1 MVSAPCFAPCPSTVH
16 NVLSGKLGVS
26 WFFNIEM
33 RREALNYLVCPKC
46 AGELSVSG
54 DTPRAVDDGHFM
66 SGALVCSGCTSKF
79 TIRNG
84 VPILLPAN
92 LATVK
97 LETASRFAEEWTR
110 WSDLRDYYE
119 REFFDWVAPLTPRDF
134 ANQLVFEGGC
144 GKGRHTAIVAEL
156 GAKAIVSLDLGE
168 SAFVA
173 FAHTRQFSNA
183 HVVIGDLLDPPV
195 RPIFDLA
202 FSVGVLHHL
211 PDPAAGF
218 ASLASRVKD
227 GGRVAFW
234 VYGQEGNEWITR
246 YVDPVRKAVTSRL
259 PAPFLRIACI
269 PPAVALWAV
278 IKLFY
283 RPGANGKGPSNLPY
297 GDYFAAQYH
306 YPFDEIHANVFDQL
320 VTPVA
325 YYLRE
330 DEVRPWLASG
340 FRDAEI
346 RSHRGY
352 SWTGLATVNRSK
364 AAAAESH
371 G

>member
-1 MVSAPCFAPCPSTVH
+1 
-16 NVLSGKLGVS
+16 
-26 WFFNIEM
+26 M
-33 RREALNYLVCPKC
+33 RPEALKFIMCPTC
-46 AGELSVSG
+46 TGELSLL
-54 DTPRAVDDGHFM
+54 DDGQASAENGHVM
-66 SGALVCSGCTSKF
+66 AGSLVCRGCASAF
-79 TIRNG
+79 AIRKG
-84 VPILLPAN
+84 VPILLPAK
-92 LATVK
+92 LASVK

-119 REFFDWVAPLTPRDF
+119 QEFFDWVAPLTAKDF
-134 ANQLVFEGGC
+134 VDQMVFEGGC
-144 GKGRHTAIVAEL
+144 GKGRHTAIVASH

-173 FAHTRQFSNA
+173 FAHTRQFPNA
-183 HVVIGDLLDPPV
+183 HVIIGDLLNPPV
-195 RPIFDLA
+195 RPAFDLA

-218 ASLASRVKD
+218 ASLASRVKE

-234 VYGQEGNEWITR
+234 VYGHEGNEWITR
-246 YVDPVRKAVTSRL
+246 FVDPVRKTVTSKL
-259 PAPFLRIACI
+259 PAPFLRIAAI
-269 PPAVALWAV
+269 PPAAVLWAV

-283 RPGANGKGPSNLPY
+283 RPRANGKGPAKLPY
-297 GDYFAAQYH
+297 SDYFAALYH

-330 DEVRPWLASG
+330 EEVRPWLASG
-340 FRDAEI
+340 FGNVTL

-352 SWTGLATVNRSK
+352 SWTGLATVSRTN
-364 AAAAESH
+364 AAVAD
-371 G
+371 

>member
-1 MVSAPCFAPCPSTVH
+1 
-16 NVLSGKLGVS
+16 
-26 WFFNIEM
+26 M
-33 RREALNYLVCPKC
+33 RREALNFLLCPNC
-46 AGELSVSG
+46 GGELSLGAEAS
-54 DTPRAVDDGHFM
+54 PAEDGHILT
-66 SGALVCSGCTSKF
+66 GELDCGGCASKYA
-79 TIRNG
+79 IRNG
-84 VPILLPAN
+84 VPILLPKN
-92 LATVK
+92 LGDIK
-97 LETASRFAEEWTR
+97 IETASRFAEEWTR

-119 REFFDWVAPLTPRDF
+119 KEFFDWVAPLTAEDF
-134 ANQLVFEGGC
+134 KDRVVFEGGC
-144 GKGRHTAIVAEL
+144 GKGRHTAIVAGC

-173 FAHTRQFSNA
+173 FAHTRKLANT
-183 HVVIGDLLDPPV
+183 HVVIGDLLNPPV
-195 RPIFDLA
+195 RPVFDLA

-211 PDPAAGF
+211 PEPAAGF
-218 ASLASRVKD
+218 ASLASRVKE

-246 YVDPVRKAVTSRL
+246 YVDPVRKALTSRL
-259 PAPFLRIACI
+259 PAWFLRILCV
-269 PPAVALWAV
+269 PPALFLWAV

-283 RPGANGKGPSNLPY
+283 RPGADGKGPANLPY
-297 GDYFAAQYH
+297 GDYFAAQYS

-330 DEVRPWLASG
+330 DEVRPWLAAG
-340 FRDAEI
+340 FRDTVL

-352 SWTGLATVNRSK
+352 SWTGLGTVWREK
-364 AAAAESH
+364 AATAESQ

>member
-1 MVSAPCFAPCPSTVH
+1 
-16 NVLSGKLGVS
+16 
-26 WFFNIEM
+26 M
-33 RREALNYLVCPKC
+33 RPEAVNFIVCPNC
-46 AGELSVSG
+46 AGELSLSA
-54 DTPRAVDDGHFM
+54 DASRAHEDGHIM
-66 SGALVCSGCTSKF
+66 TGNLACRGCASQF
-79 TIRNG
+79 YIRDG
-84 VPILLPAN
+84 VPILVPAN
-92 LATVK
+92 LANVK

-119 REFFDWVAPLTPRDF
+119 QEFFDWVAPLSAKDF
-134 ANQLVFEGGC
+134 AGQLVFEGGC
-144 GKGRHTAIVAEL
+144 GKGRHTAIVASH
-156 GAKAIVSLDLGE
+156 GAKAIVSLDLGA

-173 FAHTRQFSNA
+173 FAHTRQFPNA
-183 HVVIGDLLDPPV
+183 HVVIGDLLNPPV
-195 RPIFDLA
+195 RPVFDLA

-218 ASLASRVKD
+218 ASLASRVRE

-246 YVDPVRKAVTSRL
+246 YVDPVRKAITSRL
-259 PAPFLRIACI
+259 PASFLRIAAI
-269 PPAVALWAV
+269 PPAAALWAV

-283 RPGANGKGPSNLPY
+283 RPGANGKGPANLPY
-297 GDYFAAQYH
+297 GDYFAALYD

-340 FRDAEI
+340 FRDAAL

-352 SWTGLATVNRSK
+352 SWTGLATVCRTK
-364 AAAAESH
+364 AAVVD
-371 G
+371 

>member
-1 MVSAPCFAPCPSTVH
+1 
-16 NVLSGKLGVS
+16 
-26 WFFNIEM
+26 M
-33 RREALNYLVCPKC
+33 RLEALNFLVCPNC
-46 AGELSVSG
+46 GGNLALSS
-54 DTPRAVDDGHFM
+54 DSPCPEADGHIM
-66 SGALVCSGCTSKF
+66 AGGLACGSCTSNF
-79 TIRNG
+79 SIRNG
-84 VPILLPAN
+84 VPILLSAN
-92 LATVK
+92 LASVK

-119 REFFDWVAPLTPRDF
+119 KEFFDWVAPLTPKDF
-134 ANQLVFEGGC
+134 KDQVVFEGGC
-144 GKGRHTAIVAEL
+144 GKGRHTAIVAAC
-156 GAKAIVSLDLGE
+156 GVRAIVSLDLGE

-173 FAHTRQFSNA
+173 FAHTRKFANA
-183 HVVIGDLLDPPV
+183 HVVIGDLLNPPV
-195 RPIFDLA
+195 RPVFDLA

-218 ASLASRVKD
+218 ASLAARVRD

-246 YVDPVRKAVTSRL
+246 YVDPVRKTLTSRL
-259 PAPFLRIACI
+259 PAWFLRLACI
-269 PPAVALWAV
+269 PPAIFLWGV

-283 RPGANGKGPSNLPY
+283 RPGADGKGPVTLPY

-340 FRDAEI
+340 FQDAVL

-352 SWTGLATVNRSK
+352 SWTGLATVCRKK
-364 AAAAESH
+364 AAVVESH

>member
-1 MVSAPCFAPCPSTVH
+1 
-16 NVLSGKLGVS
+16 VLSSELSRPELDGH
-26 WFFNIEM
+26 IM
-33 RREALNYLVCPKC
+33 
-46 AGELSVSG
+46 AGELTCQNCASN
-54 DTPRAVDDGHFM
+54 
-66 SGALVCSGCTSKF
+66 F

-92 LATVK
+92 LGGVK

-110 WSDLRDYYE
+110 WSELREYY
-119 REFFDWVAPLTPRDF
+119 RTEFFDWVAPLTSQDF
-134 ANQLVFEGGC
+134 KDQLVFEGGC
-144 GKGRHTAIVAEL
+144 GKGRHTAIVADC

-173 FAHTRQFSNA
+173 FAHTRKFPNA
-183 HVVIGDLLDPPV
+183 HVIIGDLMNPPV
-195 RPIFDLA
+195 RPVSDLA

-218 ASLASRVKD
+218 ASLASRVRE

-234 VYGQEGNEWITR
+234 VYGYEGNEWITR
-246 YVDPVRKAVTSRL
+246 YVDPLRKALTSRL
-259 PAPFLRIACI
+259 PAWFLRLVCL
-269 PPAVALWAV
+269 PPAIFLWAV

-283 RPGANGKGPSNLPY
+283 RPGPDGKGPQRLPY
-297 GDYFAAQYH
+297 GDYFAAQYR

-330 DEVRPWLASG
+330 DQVRPWLATG
-340 FRDAEI
+340 FRDALL

-352 SWTGLATVNRSK
+352 SWTGLARVCRNK
-364 AAAAESH
+364 AAAAESRS
-371 G
+371 

>member
-1 MVSAPCFAPCPSTVH
+1 
-16 NVLSGKLGVS
+16 
-26 WFFNIEM
+26 M
-33 RREALNYLVCPKC
+33 RPEALNYLSCPNC
-46 AGELSVSG
+46 GGELSLSG
-54 DTPRAVDDGHFM
+54 DAPSAAEDGHLM
-66 SGALVCSGCTSKF
+66 SGSLNCRGCNSQF
-79 TIRNG
+79 RIQNG

-92 LATVK
+92 LANVK
-97 LETASRFAEEWTR
+97 LETAARFAEEWTR

-119 REFFDWVAPLTPRDF
+119 REFFDWVAPLIPADF
-134 ANQLVFEGGC
+134 TDQLVFEGGC
-144 GKGRHTAIVAEL
+144 GKGRHTAIVAAH

-173 FAHTRQFSNA
+173 FAHTRQFPNA
-183 HVVIGDLLDPPV
+183 HVIIGDLLNPPV
-195 RPIFDLA
+195 RPVFDLA

-218 ASLASRVKD
+218 ASLASRVRD

-234 VYGQEGNEWITR
+234 VYGHEGNEWITQ
-246 YVDPVRKAVTSRL
+246 YVDPVRKALTSRL
-259 PAPFLRIACI
+259 PAWMLRVLCI
-269 PPAVALWAV
+269 PPALFLWAV
-278 IKLFY
+278 IKVFY
-283 RPGANGKGPSNLPY
+283 RPGADGKGPANLPY

-340 FRDAEI
+340 FRDAQI

-352 SWTGLATVNRSK
+352 SWTGLATVCRSK
-364 AAAAESH
+364 TAAAD
-371 G
+371 

>member
-1 MVSAPCFAPCPSTVH
+1 
-16 NVLSGKLGVS
+16 
-26 WFFNIEM
+26 M
-33 RREALNYLVCPKC
+33 RPEALNFIVCPNC
-46 AGELSVSG
+46 AGNLSLSG
-54 DTPRAVDDGHFM
+54 ETAPAAEDEHIM
-66 SGALVCSGCTSKF
+66 SGALVCASCASQF
-79 TIRNG
+79 AIRNG

-92 LATVK
+92 LASVK

-119 REFFDWVAPLTPRDF
+119 QEFFDWVAPLTSRDF
-134 ANQLVFEGGC
+134 ENQLIFEGGC
-144 GKGRHTAIVAEL
+144 GKGRHTAIVASH

-173 FAHTRQFSNA
+173 FAHTRQFPNA
-183 HVVIGDLLDPPV
+183 HVIIGDLLNPPV
-195 RPIFDLA
+195 RPVFDLA

-218 ASLASRVKD
+218 ASLASRVKE

-234 VYGQEGNEWITR
+234 VYGYEGNEWITNF
-246 YVDPVRKAVTSRL
+246 VDPVRKAITSKL
-259 PAPFLRIACI
+259 PAPFLRIVAI
-269 PPAVALWAV
+269 PPAIALWAV

-283 RPGANGKGPSNLPY
+283 RPRANGKGPANLPY

-330 DEVRPWLASG
+330 DEVRPWFKAG
-340 FRDAEI
+340 FRDAML

-352 SWTGLATVNRSK
+352 SWTGLATVSRAK
-364 AAAAESH
+364 VAIAE
-371 G
+371 

>member
-1 MVSAPCFAPCPSTVH
+1 V
-16 NVLSGKLGVS
+16 
-26 WFFNIEM
+26 
-33 RREALNYLVCPKC
+33 
-46 AGELSVSG
+46 GELALSSAG
-54 DTPRAVDDGHFM
+54 PPPDGDGHIM
-66 SGALVCSGCTSKF
+66 AGSLACRACASQF

-84 VPILLPAN
+84 VPILLPAK
-92 LATVK
+92 LASVK

-119 REFFDWVAPLTPRDF
+119 QEFFDWVAPLTAADF
-134 ANQLVFEGGC
+134 THQIVFEGGC
-144 GKGRHTAIVAEL
+144 GKGRHTAIVASN
-156 GAKAIVSLDLGE
+156 GARSIVSLDLGE

-173 FAHTRQFSNA
+173 FAHTRQFPNA
-183 HVVIGDLLDPPV
+183 HVIIGDLLNPPV
-195 RPIFDLA
+195 RAVFDLA

-218 ASLASRVKD
+218 ARLASRVRE

-234 VYGQEGNEWITR
+234 VYGHEGNEWITR
-246 YVDPVRKAVTSRL
+246 FVDPIRKAITSKL
-259 PAPFLRIACI
+259 PASFLRIAAI
-269 PPAVALWAV
+269 PPAAALWAV

-283 RPGANGKGPSNLPY
+283 SPRANGKGPSRLPY
-297 GDYFAAQYH
+297 GDYFAALYH

-330 DEVRPWLASG
+330 EEVRPWLASG
-340 FRDAEI
+340 FRDALL

-352 SWTGLATVNRSK
+352 SWTGLATVCRSK
-364 AAAAESH
+364 AAVAD
-371 G
+371 